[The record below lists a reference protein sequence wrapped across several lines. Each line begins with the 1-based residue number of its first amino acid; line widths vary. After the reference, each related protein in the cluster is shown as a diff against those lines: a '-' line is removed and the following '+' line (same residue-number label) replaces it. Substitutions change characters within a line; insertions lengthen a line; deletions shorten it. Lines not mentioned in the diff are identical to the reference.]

1 MIENISKIKFRN
13 GTPKLIQDS
22 TFQGHIS
29 DATSVEDIAPS
40 LQVMFMDICGHEL
53 PITPML
59 TGFFQMVKSQ
69 SIIRIMGSGLQG
81 GEF

>member
-1 MIENISKIKFRN
+1 MKDKNNMIENISKLKFRN

-40 LQVMFMDICGHEL
+40 LQVMSMDTRVERATHNTYAYRVLSDGK
-53 PITPML
+53 ITEHYEDD
-59 TGFFQMVKSQ
+59 
-69 SIIRIMGSGLQG
+69 
-81 GEF
+81 GE